1 MENNKKI
8 LVAPSILAADFSRLS
23 WEIERIERAGADLIH
38 IDVMDGH
45 FVPNITIG
53 PGQVAWIKKAT
64 RLPLDVHLMIEN
76 PFKFIDEFIKAGA
89 GIITVHVETISLKGF
104 KNKVGALRS
113 KGVRLGLALNPATSI
128 KAVEPAL
135 TFLDFILL
143 MSVNP
148 GFCGQKFMPV
158 VYKKIGNL
166 RKIFKSDIE
175 VDGGVSSD
183 NAAKLISSGANIL
196 AAGNSIFKS
205 GDIPNAIRSLRH
217 GR

>member
-23 WEIERIERAGADLIH
+23 WEIDRIERAGADLIH
-38 IDVMDGH
+38 VDVMDGH

-64 RLPLDVHLMIEN
+64 RLPLDVHLMIES
-76 PFKFIDEFIKAGA
+76 PFKFIDEFVKAGA
-89 GIITVHVETISLKGF
+89 GIITVHLETISLKGF
-104 KNKVGALRS
+104 KEKVRALRA

-128 KAVEPAL
+128 KKIESVL
-135 TFLDFILL
+135 DSLDFILL

-158 VYKKIGNL
+158 VYGKIEKL
-166 RKIFKSDIE
+166 RKNFKFDIE
-175 VDGGVSSD
+175 VDGGVSQE
-183 NAAKLISSGANIL
+183 NGAKLISSGANIL
-196 AAGNSIFKS
+196 AAGSSIFKS
-205 GDIPNAIRSLRH
+205 GDIPNAIRSLKH

>member
-1 MENNKKI
+1 MKNNKKI

-23 WEIERIERAGADLIH
+23 WEIDRIERAGADLIH
-38 IDVMDGH
+38 VDVMDGH

-53 PGQVAWIKKAT
+53 PGQVAWIKKT
-64 RLPLDVHLMIEN
+64 SRLPLDVHLMIEN
-76 PFKFIDEFIKAGA
+76 PFKFTDEFVRCGA
-89 GIITVHVETISLKGF
+89 DIITVHAETVNLKGLEKRF
-104 KNKVGALRS
+104 KALKV
-113 KGVRLGLALNPATSI
+113 KGVRLGLALNPATSV
-128 KAVEPAL
+128 KAIEPAL
-135 TFLDFILL
+135 GYLDFILL

-158 VYKKIGNL
+158 VYKKIADL
-166 RKIFKSDIE
+166 RKNFKFDIE
-175 VDGGVSSD
+175 VDGGVSIE

-205 GDIPNAIRSLRH
+205 KDIPNAIRSLKN